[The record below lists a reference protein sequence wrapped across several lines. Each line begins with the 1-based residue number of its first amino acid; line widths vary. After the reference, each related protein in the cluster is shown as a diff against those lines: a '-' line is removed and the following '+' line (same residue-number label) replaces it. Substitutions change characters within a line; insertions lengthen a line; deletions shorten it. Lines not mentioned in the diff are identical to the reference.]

1 MPSEHILEV
10 RNLSVDYASDSG
22 TVHAV
27 DNVSFVV
34 RQGEVFGLAGESG
47 SGKSTL
53 AFALTRLLK
62 FPARITGG
70 QILFHGRSDAE
81 CAGNAVVSRD
91 SVDILELGTEEL
103 RQFRWSELSIVFQ
116 SAMNALNPVL
126 DIRTQITDA
135 LAAHDPSMRR
145 SQRRERAEELIRLVG
160 ISPDRLSSYPHQL
173 SGGMRQ
179 RVIIAIALALNPE
192 LIIMDEP
199 TTALDVV
206 VQREI
211 LNEIKTLQAS
221 LGFSVILI
229 THDLPLLLEMCD
241 HVAIM
246 YAGRLVEVASQDQ
259 LITRAYHPYSSGLM
273 HAFPELYGEKKLMRG
288 IPGHPPDLR
297 DLPPGCPFAPRCSF
311 AFSACLEVPP
321 VLRAPESAAA
331 AHLVSCHLYDPAY
344 HAEEPPASLEI
355 EPVLGANRAALG
367 AEPELEQASGL
378 HPISA
383 GGGAQ

>member
-1 MPSEHILEV
+1 MANENILEV

-27 DNVSFVV
+27 DDVSFTI
-34 RQGEVFGLAGESG
+34 RRGEVFGLAGESG

-70 QILFHGRSDAE
+70 QVLFNFRPDSELARHEDDRS
-81 CAGNAVVSRD
+81 GSI
-91 SVDILELGTEEL
+91 DILQLEPEKL
-103 RQFRWSELSIVFQ
+103 RQFRWRELAIVFQ

-126 DIRTQITDA
+126 DIQTQITDA
-135 LAAHDPSMRR
+135 LRAHDDTMSR
-145 SQRRERAEELIRLVG
+145 SRLHERAAELIRLVG
-160 ISPDRLSSYPHQL
+160 ISPDRLRGFPHQL

-179 RVIIAIALALNPE
+179 RAIIAIALALNPE

-211 LNEIKTLQAS
+211 LNEIKTLQAK
-221 LGFSVILI
+221 LGFSVIFI
-229 THDLPLLLEMCD
+229 THDLPLLLEICD

-246 YAGRLVEVASQDQ
+246 YAGRLVEVASQEE
-259 LITRAYHPYSSGLM
+259 LIAHAYHPYSHGLM
-273 HAFPELYGEKKLMRG
+273 HSFPELFGEKKLMQG

-297 DLPPGCPFAPRCSF
+297 DLPPGCPFAPRCSR
-311 AFSACLEVPP
+311 AFNACWEVTP
-321 VLRAPESAAA
+321 VLQRQGCGTEG
-331 AHLVSCHLYDPAY
+331 HLVSCHLYDSAY
-344 HAEEPPASLEI
+344 NSAEPPDSL
-355 EPVLGANRAALG
+355 GD
-367 AEPELEQASGL
+367 EPERAPDPRLIL
-378 HPISA
+378 PV
-383 GGGAQ
+383 GGAQ

>member
-1 MPSEHILEV
+1 MPSENILEV
-10 RNLSVDYASDSG
+10 RHLSVDYASDSG

-27 DNVSFVV
+27 DDVSFTV
-34 RQGEVFGLAGESG
+34 RRGEVFGLAGESG

-70 QILFHGRSDAE
+70 QVLFHFRSDSLPAPRLAASAE
-81 CAGNAVVSRD
+81 
-91 SVDILELGTEEL
+91 SVDILQLGTEEL
-103 RQFRWSELSIVFQ
+103 RQFRWKEISIVFQ

-135 LAAHDPSMRR
+135 LAAHDHTMSR
-145 SQRRERAEELIRLVG
+145 SRRRERAEELIRMVG

-211 LNEIKTLQAS
+211 LNEIKTLQAR
-221 LGFSVILI
+221 LGFSVIFI
-229 THDLPLLLEMCD
+229 THDLPLLLEICD
-241 HVAIM
+241 HAAIM
-246 YAGRLVEVASQDQ
+246 YAGRLVEVASKEQ
-259 LITRAYHPYSSGLM
+259 LITHACHPYSFGLM
-273 HAFPELYGEKKLMRG
+273 HSFPELYGEKKLMRG

-297 DLPPGCPFAPRCSF
+297 DLPPGCPFAPRCAF
-311 AFSACLEVPP
+311 AFSACGEVTP
-321 VLRAPESAAA
+321 VLRLQGSETT
-331 AHLVSCHLYDPAY
+331 AHLVSCHLYDPQY
-344 HAEEPPASLEI
+344 HAGEPPASLRDDRASLGDDR
-355 EPVLGANRAALG
+355 VLEQTAVGG
-367 AEPELEQASGL
+367 AE
-378 HPISA
+378 
-383 GGGAQ
+383 